1 MEKST
6 TDDELLDALRGQ
18 IEQLKNE
25 AKAAKSSNNN
35 NSNKSFISNS
45 PSKQYANANS
55 ISATYFNGSV
65 GDTMQS
71 SLRHMKD
78 GKQMLQSSMDDSLDF
93 SRNNNNNNDNQQQ
106 VMQLQAELQRLKRLC
121 KAQVSIN
128 TFYVGIGMSMV
139 ELTTQLHHFSHG
151 LHNMMY
157 DIIYVLITDPTTF

>member
-25 AKAAKSSNNN
+25 AKAAKSNNH
-35 NSNKSFISNS
+35 NKSIISNS
-45 PSKQYANANS
+45 PNKQYANTNS

-65 GDTMQS
+65 GDTIQS

-78 GKQMLQSSMDDSLDF
+78 GKQLLQSSMDDSLDF
-93 SRNNNNNNDNQQQ
+93 SRNNNNNNDNQQH

-128 TFYVGIGMSMV
+128 TVYVGISFCMV
-139 ELTTQLHHFSHG
+139 ELNTQLHNFTVCS
-151 LHNMMY
+151 Y
-157 DIIYVLITDPTTF
+157 Y